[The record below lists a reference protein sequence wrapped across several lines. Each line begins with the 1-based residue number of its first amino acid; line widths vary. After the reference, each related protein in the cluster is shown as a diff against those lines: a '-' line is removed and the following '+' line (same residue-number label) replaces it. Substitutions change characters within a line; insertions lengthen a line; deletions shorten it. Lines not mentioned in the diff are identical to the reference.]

1 MSKTIVGIDNGPTGS
16 IGIIG
21 PDGVIFESVPTID
34 ALHYVMNGTWST
46 RLDRQ
51 SFKDLLFLNVPQGAM
66 VFIERPF
73 TGQFVKAAIS
83 AARFYEAMIICLE
96 DMNMGYQTVDSKEWQ
111 KPVLGEV
118 KGSAALKKASKL
130 RGIQMYPNLQAAI
143 TKHKD
148 ADGLLIAHHFF
159 YT

>member
-1 MSKTIVGIDNGPTGS
+1 MSKAIVGIDNGPTGS

-21 PDGVIFESVPTID
+21 PDGVIFESVPTKES
-34 ALHYVMNGTWST
+34 LHYGKAGTKSK
-46 RLDRQ
+46 RLDRAA
-51 SFKDLLFLNVPQGAM
+51 FKDLMFMHVPFGTM
-66 VFIERPF
+66 VFVERPF

-130 RGIQMYPNLQAAI
+130 RGIEMYPNLKAAI